1 MNRYLATASLVLGPL
16 LGAIATFLWESDRYG
31 VTASTVLMCS
41 TVAWIYGLLAV
52 WTRIGERRPWV
63 GALGAVLS
71 LAGFAGGMAF
81 SLQGYFE
88 GLFGVSGP
96 DSLAAAAEHP
106 VASAVVLWIPGP
118 AFPLALCA
126 LGAALLWT
134 RLAPSGSA
142 SSSSPP
148 APSSPS
154 AASPAP
160 NPSPTPPTSSSSPP
174 SSPSPSPTCASTAPP
189 PPPPLPDSHHPRVL
203 STESSPSQEP
213 V

>member
-1 MNRYLATASLVLGPL
+1 MNRHLATASLLLGPL
-16 LGAIATFLWESDRYG
+16 LGATATFLWESDRYG

-52 WTRIGERRPWV
+52 WTRIGERRPWL
-63 GALGAVLS
+63 GALGSLLA

-81 SLQGYFE
+81 SLQGFFE
-88 GLFGVSGP
+88 GIFGVSGP

-134 RLAPSGSA
+134 RLAPLWLGLLLIASGALFPLSRISRTESLA
-142 SSSSPP
+142 H
-148 APSSPS
+148 
-154 AASPAP
+154 AADLLILAAFIALTLTYLRLDR
-160 NPSPTPPTSSSSPP
+160 PTPVPTSS
-174 SSPSPSPTCASTAPP
+174 
-189 PPPPLPDSHHPRVL
+189 
-203 STESSPSQEP
+203 
-213 V
+213 

>member
-134 RLAPSGSA
+134 RLAPLWLGLLLIASGALFPLSRITRTESLA
-142 SSSSPP
+142 HAADLLILAAFIALTLTYLRLDRPTP
-148 APSSPS
+148 APSPS
-154 AASPAP
+154 
-160 NPSPTPPTSSSSPP
+160 
-174 SSPSPSPTCASTAPP
+174 
-189 PPPPLPDSHHPRVL
+189 
-203 STESSPSQEP
+203 
-213 V
+213 